1 MKAPGTMALE
11 IWKDRDKPISL
22 AEFGA
27 EIERRRQAAGNPVV
41 PRNSGTRRTESKRA
55 LLAAIDAAAKAKG
68 FSW

>member
-1 MKAPGTMALE
+1 MASE
-11 IWKDRDKPISL
+11 IWKDRDKPMPL

-27 EIERRRQAAGNPVV
+27 EVERRRVAAGLGLP

-55 LLAAIDAAAKAKG
+55 LLAAIDEAAKAKG